1 MTAND
6 NLADIRLER
15 HCLATRGKRIMF
27 ERIFQ
32 RAVGVAARLLFAASL
47 VMVVWGVVY
56 AIYVLSNVGMSGPSL
71 SDQVGW
77 VGASM
82 SILNLSFAPAAQ
94 LFFGSVIVHYLE
106 LWIAQRAR
114 S

>member
-1 MTAND
+1 
-6 NLADIRLER
+6 
-15 HCLATRGKRIMF
+15 MF
-27 ERIFQ
+27 ERMFQ
-32 RAVGVAARLLFAASL
+32 RAIGIAARLLFAASL
-47 VMVVWGVVY
+47 VMVVWGIVY
-56 AIYVLSNVGMSGPSL
+56 AIYALSNFGMSGPSL

-106 LWIAQRAR
+106 VWMEERAR